1 MTRLMPRSAAAS
13 LAALLT
19 ACAAPE
25 TPPDKV
31 AAPAD
36 AAPPIMIDAP
46 ALGPNG
52 GPNTDE
58 EWARVTRLQRADIL
72 AAAEGTPEAKARFAL
87 MMDCGRYASDYG
99 SRKFFDET
107 QAGLPKD
114 EACLAKSN
122 AASAA
127 FYAEADKPLT
137 LSEMDRFQYF
147 NSGLIQDREEFR
159 EQGDAAAQRAYLQAK
174 TEACFAAPNQPLGL
188 TAELLTECPISLNGT
203 PIAE

>member
-1 MTRLMPRSAAAS
+1 MLRSATVALATF
-13 LAALLT
+13 LAACT
-19 ACAAPE
+19 APE
-25 TPPDKV
+25 APPAEV
-31 AAPAD
+31 AVPAD
-36 AAPPIMIDAP
+36 ASPPIIIDAP

-58 EWARVTRLQRADIL
+58 EWARVTRLQRADIV

-114 EACLAKSN
+114 EACLTKSN

-127 FYAEADKPLT
+127 FYAEADKALI

-159 EQGDAAAQRAYLQAK
+159 EQGDAAAQRAYLQAR
-174 TEACFAAPNQPLGL
+174 TEACYAAPDQPVGL
-188 TAELLTECPISLNGT
+188 TAELITECPISLNGT
-203 PIAE
+203 PIAN